1 MKRGEGAGVWFDLP
15 IHALE
20 FGKSASCYQPTKQMP
35 NPTWCD
41 FGRGDHA
48 AAPAYRRREDLVY
61 SGPPMITRKYRYLIA
76 LAREKHFGRAAAACH
91 VSPSTLSAAIRDI
104 EETLGV
110 SVVKRGQQFTGLTPE
125 GEIVV
130 EYAQRVAASVDD
142 LRQEL
147 ASLRDELTGR
157 LRLGVIPSEMTAIVG
172 LTSGFCRRHPGV
184 TVEVLSLTN
193 AEIVERLQRFELD
206 AGMVYLSSVPEGS
219 LKVVPLWCERHV
231 LLTAREGRFADSTS
245 VSWREAAA
253 TPLCLLTPDMMNR
266 QTIDGVFKEVGAK
279 VTPKLETNSILGL
292 LAHVASGCWSS
303 IIPRS
308 VLEQIGTPP
317 GVVAIELV
325 EPSVDWAT
333 GLVTL
338 AREPAPPMV
347 REILRQ
353 AERMAE
359 SFAPVE

>member
-1 MKRGEGAGVWFDLP
+1 
-15 IHALE
+15 
-20 FGKSASCYQPTKQMP
+20 
-35 NPTWCD
+35 
-41 FGRGDHA
+41 
-48 AAPAYRRREDLVY
+48 
-61 SGPPMITRKYRYLIA
+61 MITRKYRYLIA

-110 SVVKRGQQFTGLTPE
+110 TVVERGQQFTGLTPE

-130 EYAQRVAASVDD
+130 EYAQRVAARVDD
-142 LRQEL
+142 LKQEL
-147 ASLRDELTGR
+147 ARLRDVLTGR
-157 LRLGVIPSEMTAIVG
+157 LRLGVIPTAMSAVAG
-172 LTSGFCRRHPGV
+172 LTSAFCRRHAGV

-193 AEIVERLQRFELD
+193 DEILDRLQRFELD
-206 AGMVYLSSVPEGS
+206 AGLIYLSSVNDS
-219 LKVVPLWCERHV
+219 SFKTVTLWCERHV
-231 LLTAREGRFADSTS
+231 LLTAVGGPFSDFET
-245 VSWREAAA
+245 VTWRQASS
-253 TPLCLLTPDMMNR
+253 TPLCLLTPDMLNR
-266 QTIDGVFKEVGAK
+266 QTINRVFKQVGTV
-279 VTPKLETNSILGL
+279 VTPILETNSILAI
-292 LAHVASGCWSS
+292 LAHVGSGLCSS

-317 GVVAIELV
+317 GVVAVELV

-353 AERMAE
+353 GELMAE
-359 SFAPVE
+359 SFGPDE

>member
-1 MKRGEGAGVWFDLP
+1 
-15 IHALE
+15 
-20 FGKSASCYQPTKQMP
+20 
-35 NPTWCD
+35 
-41 FGRGDHA
+41 
-48 AAPAYRRREDLVY
+48 
-61 SGPPMITRKYRYLIA
+61 MITRKYRYLIA

-104 EETLGV
+104 EQTLGV
-110 SVVKRGQQFTGLTPE
+110 SVVERGQQFAGLTPE

-130 EYAQRVAASVDD
+130 DYAQRVAASVDD

-157 LRLGVIPSEMTAIVG
+157 LRLGAIPTAMTAIAG
-172 LTSGFCRRHPGV
+172 LTSAFCRRHPSV

-193 AEIVERLQRFELD
+193 SEIVERLQRFELD
-206 AGMVYLSSVPEGS
+206 AGVVYLSSVDNGA
-219 LKVVPLWCERHV
+219 LRAVPLWCERHV
-231 LLTAREGRFADSTS
+231 LLTAKEGSFADYET
-245 VSWREAAA
+245 VSWRDAAN

-266 QTIDGVFKEVGAK
+266 QTIDTVFRQVGAEA
-279 VTPKLETNSILGL
+279 VPTLETNSILCL
-292 LAHVASGCWSS
+292 LAHVGSGYWSS
-303 IIPRS
+303 IIPHS

-317 GVVAIELV
+317 NVVAIELV

-333 GLVTL
+333 ALITL

-353 AERMAE
+353 AELMSAAFGQDE
-359 SFAPVE
+359 